1 MADPTLGS
9 GEMIRFG
16 DEHDAGVK
24 GMFAG
29 NTWRVEQKGVYL
41 SCDSWKMVL
50 LESCVS
56 GSRHGVGTSHVD
68 SVVALP

>member
-1 MADPTLGS
+1 
-9 GEMIRFG
+9 
-16 DEHDAGVK
+16 
-24 GMFAG
+24 MFAG

-41 SCDSWKMVL
+41 SCDSWKIVL